1 MKILGVDLG
10 NVSLHKPRTP
20 RQYFSQ
26 LSGGEALFPIIVLFG
41 LNAVD
46 ELDRAAFG
54 VLVPDIRDSFHLSD
68 QGILTIIAL
77 TLLGGLLLEVPLA
90 YYADRLP
97 RARIAVIGAAA
108 WAVFGIVTG
117 LSVTLWMLWIARSGS
132 GMGRAV
138 VTPTHNSLL
147 ADYYPIEKRTD
158 VYGFH
163 RIGTAVGSFFGAFAG
178 GLLAYWFGW
187 RTPFFVFVVP
197 TIIFVI
203 MGLRLREPLRGHF
216 EREAAGAN
224 ADAIATDEVPPSFAE
239 SVRILWQVR
248 TLRRI
253 WYSLPFLAASVVGL
267 VTLTSLYYE
276 QIFHLDQRARGFIGS
291 ATEPAAVIGLSLGI
305 PLASRLML
313 RDPGMGLRLLAVVGV
328 FVAGAFT
335 LFALTPVLWLA
346 IAMNVLISGIVSLL
360 APGIFASL
368 SLCIPPKVRSLGYSM
383 SSLFIVPGVLVLL
396 IVGYIAD
403 HWGIRQGLL
412 IMVPIF
418 LIGAWTLA
426 SASLYVKSDINRVWT
441 STAAQAEV
449 AFQRRQG
456 LAKLLLVRNLDVGYD
471 GVQVLFHVDF
481 EVDEGEIVAL
491 LGTNGAGKSTLLKAI
506 CGLVEATNG
515 AIVFDGRD
523 MTYAPPNEVAGRGVV
538 QVPGGAGVFPSLTV
552 GENLRLA
559 GWLHRHDRE
568 RTQAGVAHVLSLFP
582 VLGERIDEPAGNLSG
597 GQQQMLTLGMAFLT
611 RPRLLMIDELS
622 LGLAPAVVEQLLPM
636 VHEISAA
643 GTTIILVEQ
652 SVNLAL
658 TLAETAYFM
667 EKGEIRFHGATAEL
681 LDRPDILRSVF
692 LEGAASVGEAGI
704 PPRSER
710 DHEHRAASVGEAG
723 IPPSSE
729 RDHEHRAASVGEAG
743 IPPSSERDHE
753 HRAASV
759 GEAGIPPSSERDHE
773 HRAASV
779 GEAGIPPSSERDHEH
794 RAASVGAH
802 DGDVVHSDAVGPN
815 GNGARIPPS
824 SERDQN
830 KIVLQLSQIGK
841 RFGGLT
847 ALSDVSFEVGAGE
860 IVGFLGPNGAG
871 KTTLFD
877 VISGFLPAESGW
889 IAFDGGEGLRDVT
902 RLNAAARARLG
913 LGRSFQDGRLFP
925 ALTVAE
931 TIAVALERR
940 VEVRDPIAAALHLP
954 AVADSELHV
963 HERVEQL
970 LELLGITDFR
980 DKLTRELS
988 TGSRRVVDLACVLAH
1003 EPTVLLLDEPS
1014 SGIAQ
1019 REAEALGPLLLRIR
1033 NETGASLLVIEHDVP
1048 LLLGIANRI
1057 IALDLGEVVTDGEPH
1072 EVVNHPRV
1080 VAAYLGTTE
1089 AAIVRSGRRV
1099 EPAGQSTS

>member
-1 MKILGVDLG
+1 MKVLGVDLG
-10 NVSLHKPRTP
+10 KVTLHKPRTP
-20 RQYFSQ
+20 RQY
-26 LSGGEALFPIIVLFG
+26 LTDLTLGEALFPIIVLFG

-54 VLVPDIRDSFHLSD
+54 VLVPDIRDAFHLTD
-68 QGILTIIAL
+68 QGILTLIAL
-77 TLLGGLLLEVPLA
+77 TLLGGLLLEIPLA
-90 YYADRLP
+90 YYSDRLP
-97 RARIAVIGAAA
+97 RARIAVLGAAV
-108 WAVFGIVTG
+108 WAIFGIVTG
-117 LSVTLWMLWIARSGS
+117 LSVTVWMLWIARSGS

-138 VTPTHNSLL
+138 VTPTHNGLI

-163 RIGTAVGSFFGAFAG
+163 RIGTAVGSFVGAFAG
-178 GLLAYWFGW
+178 GLLAFWFGW
-187 RTPFFVFVVP
+187 RTPFFVFVLP
-197 TIIFVI
+197 TVVFVI
-203 MGLRLREPLRGHF
+203 LGLRLKEPLRGHW
-216 EREAAGAN
+216 ERKAAGAS
-224 ADAIATDEVPPSFAE
+224 AEAIATDEVPPSFAE

-253 WYSLPFLAASVVGL
+253 WYSLPFLASSIIGL
-267 VTLTSLYYE
+267 VTLTALYYD
-276 QIFHLDQRARGFIGS
+276 QVFHLDERARGFIGA

-313 RDPGMGLRLLAVVGV
+313 KDPGLGLRLLAVVGV
-328 FVAGAFT
+328 FVAGAFM
-335 LFALTPVLWLA
+335 LFALTPYLWLA
-346 IAMNVLISGIVSLL
+346 ISMNILISGVVSLL

-383 SSLFIVPGVLVLL
+383 SSLFVVPGVLALL
-396 IVGYIAD
+396 FVGYIAD
-403 HWGIRQGLL
+403 HFGIRQGLL
-412 IMVPIF
+412 LMVPIF

-426 SASLYVKSDINRVWT
+426 SASLYVKSDISRVWT

-449 AFQRRQG
+449 AYQRRQG

-481 EVDEGEIVAL
+481 EIDEGEIVAL

-506 CGLVEATNG
+506 SGVIEATNG

-552 GENLRLA
+552 AENLRLA
-559 GWLHRHDRE
+559 GWLHRRDRK
-568 RTQAGVAHVLSLFP
+568 RTRDGIDHVLSLFP
-582 VLGERIDEPAGNLSG
+582 VLRERLDELAGNLSG
-597 GQQQMLTLGMAFLT
+597 GQQQMLTLGMAFVT

-622 LGLAPAVVEQLLPM
+622 LGLAPAVIEQLLPI
-636 VHEISAA
+636 VHEIRAA

-667 EKGEIRFHGATAEL
+667 EKGEIRFHGPTAEL
-681 LDRPDILRSVF
+681 LSRPDVLRSVF
-692 LEGAASVGEAGI
+692 LEGAATVGSA
-704 PPRSER
+704 
-710 DHEHRAASVGEAG
+710 
-723 IPPSSE
+723 
-729 RDHEHRAASVGEAG
+729 
-743 IPPSSERDHE
+743 
-753 HRAASV
+753 
-759 GEAGIPPSSERDHE
+759 
-773 HRAASV
+773 
-779 GEAGIPPSSERDHEH
+779 
-794 RAASVGAH
+794 
-802 DGDVVHSDAVGPN
+802 N
-815 GNGARIPPS
+815 GNGAAARSVAVNGANGARGDTDAAAPPRLELREIS
-824 SERDQN
+824 KS
-830 KIVLQLSQIGK
+830 
-841 RFGGLT
+841 FGGLS
-847 ALSDVSFEVGAGE
+847 ALHDVALTVGPRE

-877 VISGFLPAESGW
+877 VVSGFLAADTGV
-889 IAFDGGEGLRDVT
+889 IVLDDGTGPRDIT

-925 ALTVAE
+925 ALSVAE
-931 TIAVALERR
+931 TVAVALERR

-954 AVADSELHV
+954 SVADSELHIR
-963 HERVEQL
+963 ERVEQL

-1003 EPTVLLLDEPS
+1003 EPSVLLLDEPS

-1033 NETGASLLVIEHDVP
+1033 DETGACLLVIEHDVP
-1048 LLLGIANRI
+1048 LLLSIADRI
-1057 IALDLGEVVTDGEPH
+1057 VALDLGEVVTAGPPND
-1072 EVVNHPRV
+1072 VVNDPRV
-1080 VAAYLGTTE
+1080 VASYLGTTQSTI
-1089 AAIVRSGRRV
+1089 ARSGHS
-1099 EPAGQSTS
+1099 EPVPSVTE